1 MMDAQL
7 ERLIPAL
14 RENGFIPG
22 HVTRTRNSNAT
33 HRHLHRSVTAVT
45 FSHKHPEVA
54 TATGAAIRCMD
65 QAHLRSRAQGKT
77 GTRLSNRDMVVW
89 FSHEGFDAITAKQMS
104 PVMSAL
110 ANDGQVG
117 RLLCRRDSGG
127 QHPRHL
133 FTHID
138 TVDEINAI
146 DLLVALWFYYVS
158 DDDKID
164 VGLLLDACDD
174 PDGLSEVMRDARNG
188 ELSSAETTAAKVINN
203 HNPERLR
210 DIMFTVENHP
220 EQFGLD
226 RHDQLWQT
234 IDQAV
239 QPQRNAA

>member
-1 MMDAQL
+1 MDPQM

-14 RENGFIPG
+14 REHGFIPG
-22 HVTRTRNSNAT
+22 HVTRTRSSNAT
-33 HRHLHRSVTAVT
+33 RRHLHRSVTAVT

-65 QAHLRSRAQGKT
+65 LAHLRSRAQGKT

-138 TVDEINAI
+138 TVDEMNVDDII
-146 DLLVALWFYYVS
+146 TALWFSNLS

-164 VGLLLDACDD
+164 VGLMVEACDN
-174 PDGLSEVMRDARNG
+174 PDDAQAIMRDARNG
-188 ELSSAETTAAKVINN
+188 ELNAAATTAARLIDG
-203 HNPERLR
+203 HNVDRLR
-210 DIMFTVENHP
+210 DIMFTAENHP

-226 RHDQLWQT
+226 RLDELMDA
-234 IDQAV
+234 IREAV
-239 QPQRNAA
+239 EPQRNAA